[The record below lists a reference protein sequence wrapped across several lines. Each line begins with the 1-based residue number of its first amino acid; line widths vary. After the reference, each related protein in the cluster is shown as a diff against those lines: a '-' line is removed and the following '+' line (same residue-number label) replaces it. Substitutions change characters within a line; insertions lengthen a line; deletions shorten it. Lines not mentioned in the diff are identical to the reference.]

1 MNNKLQVLKYLISDY
16 LAAIAAWTIFYVFRK
31 VYIEQHLLQYEIDV
45 IFNFKYFVGLILIPI
60 FWISLYYITGEYK
73 NVYRKS
79 RLQELWSTFILT
91 IVGVLVIFFT
101 LILDDV
107 IASYKSYY
115 LLFSVL
121 LCAHFILTYFPR
133 LAITT
138 NTINKIRN
146 NVISFNTIFI
156 GGNEKALEIYK
167 GLVSQPKSAGNKFIG
182 FVTVHENKNDNYALN
197 EYLPL
202 LGSIDEIKKIIE
214 EYNIQEVII
223 AIELSERKEI
233 GSIINKTIDSN
244 AIIKA
249 IPDTYDIITGTVQLS
264 SIYSPPLVEIKH
276 ELMPAWQENTKRLID
291 VFLSIIAITLAFPL
305 ILFLII
311 GVKLS
316 SKGPVLYSHERIG
329 KYGKPFKIFKF
340 RSMQVNAEENG
351 PQLSSKTDNRI
362 TPFGRFMRKM
372 RFDEIPQF
380 INVIKGDMSIVGPRP
395 ERQFYIDQ
403 IVKQA
408 PYYTHLLKVRP
419 GITSWGQVKFGYAEN
434 VDEMIKR
441 LQYDLIYIENM
452 SLYVDFKIMIYTIKT
467 VLEGSGK

>member
-1 MNNKLQVLKYLISDY
+1 MNNKIQVLKYFIFDY
-16 LAAIAAWTIFYVFRK
+16 LAAILAWTFFYLFRK
-31 VYIEQHLLQYEIDV
+31 IYIEQYLLKYDIET
-45 IFNFKYFVGLILIPI
+45 IFDLKYYIGLVVIPI
-60 FWISLYYITGEYK
+60 FWISIYYITGEYK

-107 IASYKSYY
+107 IVSYKSYY
-115 LLFSVL
+115 LLFGTL
-121 LCAHFILTYFPR
+121 LLSHFILTYIPR

-138 NTINKIRN
+138 RTINRLRKN
-146 NVISFNTIFI
+146 EISFNTIFI

-167 GLVSQPKSAGNKFIG
+167 GLNSQPKSAGNKFFG
-182 FVTVHENKNDNYALN
+182 FVSVHENNNYALS
-197 EYLPL
+197 EHLPL
-202 LGSIDEIKKIIE
+202 LGSINDIKDIIE
-214 EYNIQEVII
+214 EYDINEVVI

-233 GSIINKTIDSN
+233 GNIINKTIDTQ

-276 ELMPAWQENTKRLID
+276 ELMPAWQENTKRLLD
-291 VFLSIIAITLAFPL
+291 VFFSIIAVVLSLPL
-305 ILFLII
+305 LLFLVV

-316 SKGPVLYSHERIG
+316 SKGPILYSHERIG
-329 KYGKPFKIFKF
+329 KYGKPFKIYKF
-340 RSMQVNAEENG
+340 RSMQVNAEEGG
-351 PQLSSKTDNRI
+351 PQLSSKNDNRI
-362 TPFGRFMRKM
+362 TPFGRFMRKT
-372 RFDEIPQF
+372 RLDEIPQF
-380 INVIKGDMSIVGPRP
+380 FNVLIGDMSIVGPRP

-408 PYYTHLLKVRP
+408 PYYMHLLKVRP

-434 VDEMIKR
+434 VEEMIKR
-441 LQYDLIYIENM
+441 LQFDLIYIENM
-452 SLYVDFKIMIYTIKT
+452 SGSFDLMI
-467 VLEGSGK
+467 